1 MGARREAVSIVQ
13 RKMAYSQWTM
23 RTRAPA
29 VWKTSE
35 KLSPA
40 HVWHT
45 PNAQPMTS
53 QIRIP
58 HSRASRGANALLRRT
73 QRGTTTR

>member
-1 MGARREAVSIVQ
+1 MSTRREAVSIVQ

-53 QIRIP
+53 QFCIAG
-58 HSRASRGANALLRRT
+58 SRASRGADARSTERK
-73 QRGTTTR
+73 RGTTTR

>member
-1 MGARREAVSIVQ
+1 MSARREAVSTMQ
-13 RKMAYSQWTM
+13 RQMAYSQWTM

-53 QIRIP
+53 QVGIDG
-58 HSRASRGANALLRRT
+58 SRASRDADALLLRT